1 MLTHADIVGYF
12 AQGIKPVAYFK
23 MGIEYERFALNAKT
37 GQAADYPAIRDFLEM
52 MAMHGP
58 YQPVYESGHCI
69 GLAGDNGTITLEPG
83 GQIEFSSAPAK
94 TIAAVADNFH
104 RYLEISAQ
112 VAAKSGLIFVARGIH
127 PLGTKAVLPWMPKQR
142 YAIMRDYMPRVGTHG
157 LMMMQHTASIQVN
170 LDYSSAA
177 DMAAKYKLAMVAQP
191 LLAAL
196 LANAPQD
203 GYASFRQYIWQ
214 HTDAART
221 GMLPAAMRPD
231 FGFAAYADFVLN
243 APMYFVYRQ
252 GRYIDAAGEKFAD
265 FIQGRLTALPGE
277 YATIGDWA
285 NHAGTVFPQIRLKP
299 WLELRGCDSHRP
311 EIALGILAFWQG
323 LLSHPPSL
331 AAGLDLIKHWSWA
344 EIQVTYAQLPR
355 TGLQGDLAKTPMR
368 AIIAQLM
375 ALAEQGLTA
384 AESPYLYPLL
394 RI

>member
-12 AQGIKPVAYFK
+12 AQGIKPVADFK

-37 GQAADYPAIRDFLEM
+37 GQAADYPAIRDFLEI

-58 YQPVYESGHCI
+58 YQQVYENGHCI
-69 GLAGDNGTITLEPG
+69 GLAGDDGTISLEPG
-83 GQIEFSSAPAK
+83 GQIEFSSVPAK
-94 TIAAVADNFH
+94 TIAAVAENFH
-104 RYLEISAQ
+104 RYLGLSAQ
-112 VAAKSGLIFVARGIH
+112 AAAKSGLVFVARGIH
-127 PLGTKAVLPWMPKQR
+127 PLGTHTTLPWIPKQR

-170 LDYSSAA
+170 LDYSSEA
-177 DMAAKYKLAMVAQP
+177 DMAAKYKLAMVVQP

-214 HTDAART
+214 HTDDTRT
-221 GMLPAAMRPD
+221 GMLAAALRPD
-231 FGFAAYADFVLN
+231 FGFAAYADFVLH

-252 GRYIDAAGEKFAD
+252 GRYINAAGEKFAD

-311 EIALGILAFWQG
+311 EIALGILAFWRG
-323 LLSHPPSL
+323 LLYHPPSL
-331 AAGLDLIKHWSWA
+331 AAGLDLVADWKFE
-344 EIQVTYAQLPR
+344 EIADFYKKSPLEGENAKIHGKSVTVWMKNLLSLAYS
-355 TGLQGDLAKTPMR
+355 GLADHEK
-368 AIIAQLM
+368 
-375 ALAEQGLTA
+375 
-384 AESPYLYPLL
+384 PYLDP
-394 RI
+394 IMT